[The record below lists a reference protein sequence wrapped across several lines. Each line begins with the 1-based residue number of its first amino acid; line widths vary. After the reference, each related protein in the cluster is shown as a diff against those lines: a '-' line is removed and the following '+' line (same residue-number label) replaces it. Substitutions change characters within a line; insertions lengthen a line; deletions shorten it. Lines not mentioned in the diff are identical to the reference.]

1 MNLAKFPRRIYTP
14 YFTPIERLDRLTKV
28 MGGPTIYMKRDD
40 MLGLTMGGNKT
51 RKLEFLMADALEKGV
66 IYAYKQTESIP
77 AWYRFNI

>member
-51 RKLEFLMADALEKGV
+51 RYHNHLRRRAVQPLPPDACSRGKGR
-66 IYAYKQTESIP
+66 A
-77 AWYRFNI
+77 